1 MPLPAIGD
9 AVAFAAASSVAWESR
24 YAAQVLVGV
33 GRVRGTWRSGAIAVD
48 VLRWYAPVERDH
60 TGPFDLSHVEELT
73 DSLVDHY
80 DISVEM
86 TFGMIDRRGSDWVK
100 LTSEELRF
108 CLAVLATDFQRATTA
123 IGRPPSLQPLHRRR
137 AVAVM
142 PRNSASWIIEPPAP
156 TPCLPG
162 PAASHLRHAISC
174 RKVEIELVRRGR
186 YRAKH
191 VRMEYSWWRRAQT
204 WVGRNRERKP
214 HSSPV
219 LKGIGDAPV
228 GDGAAETRRNAS
240 LSPSERSE
248 KALRLGTHRV
258 DPGTRRVGT
267 NDCGPGEGQGTST
280 RVSRR
285 VVQRVRRRRARLLF
299 AAETADIPDSSLPP
313 TRTPSD
319 PSVTA
324 ALPLAPLAPGTV
336 DLRAFRAL
344 AAEVKTLS
352 TPRWHR
358 IRAPP
363 LSPEEIIDLLEGDL
377 SVLDRTDR
385 DPPGTGGPKRST
397 LTREDVFHQLLDM
410 ISWNKL
416 AVRGIPKSE
425 RPKKPDGA
433 FFVRPKSDKKKS
445 RPLYDGSPGN
455 EPAPRF
461 ALPSM
466 DLIIDTAMRQAS
478 ELHELGER
486 AGAASIDQRSWY
498 PQIPIA
504 EAVGRRLMIGLTHKL
519 RRRLARHFGIPMD
532 DLCIIH
538 LVLAQGWSWAP
549 IAAQTLSEVLL
560 AGLDP
565 AGCIYDNYLLV
576 DSMKQ
581 PTKVS
586 TFLAR
591 TARTKCEL
599 NTEKSQMEL
608 QPLVSFCGG
617 ELDLDRLRHRC
628 DSAWAEKLSAA
639 LDSVSDS
646 RDVSYRTAYKLI
658 SSSLYFLRLTGE
670 KLCQHRP
677 LLSAM
682 RVIGRRVYRG
692 ASWET
697 PWQIS
702 PGLRAALRA
711 IGLAAAK
718 NDWKQWVP
726 PPPEIRAAANT
737 QRRLRGDGPVRHR
750 RKEER
755 RLGGAQPVHPQPRAM
770 PTADRSMA
778 RVGPEHRPIRPGSG
792 GRVRAALR

>member
-1 MPLPAIGD
+1 
-9 AVAFAAASSVAWESR
+9 
-24 YAAQVLVGV
+24 
-33 GRVRGTWRSGAIAVD
+33 
-48 VLRWYAPVERDH
+48 
-60 TGPFDLSHVEELT
+60 
-73 DSLVDHY
+73 
-80 DISVEM
+80 
-86 TFGMIDRRGSDWVK
+86 
-100 LTSEELRF
+100 
-108 CLAVLATDFQRATTA
+108 
-123 IGRPPSLQPLHRRR
+123 
-137 AVAVM
+137 
-142 PRNSASWIIEPPAP
+142 
-156 TPCLPG
+156 
-162 PAASHLRHAISC
+162 
-174 RKVEIELVRRGR
+174 
-186 YRAKH
+186 
-191 VRMEYSWWRRAQT
+191 
-204 WVGRNRERKP
+204 
-214 HSSPV
+214 
-219 LKGIGDAPV
+219 V

-433 FFVRPKSDKKKS
+433 FFGRPKSDKKKS

-726 PPPEIRAAANT
+726 PPPESFSEYRYFLYTDASDWGFGWVLTDAEGHIIEQFQEAWPDNIKKLVNLDQLHISAREMFALVHAAEAIKHDLKINEPILAFQDNT
-737 QRRLRGDGPVRHR
+737 AVIGGVAKGYSPKPILDSLLRTLDFTGAISYVNTLENYADALSRGERHPEDALLPVRHLV
-750 RKEER
+750 KP
-755 RLGGAQPVHPQPRAM
+755 LHSANYSSK
-770 PTADRSMA
+770 TK
-778 RVGPEHRPIRPGSG
+778 EHRQVGTLWTDPEL
-792 GRVRAALR
+792 AKKKDL